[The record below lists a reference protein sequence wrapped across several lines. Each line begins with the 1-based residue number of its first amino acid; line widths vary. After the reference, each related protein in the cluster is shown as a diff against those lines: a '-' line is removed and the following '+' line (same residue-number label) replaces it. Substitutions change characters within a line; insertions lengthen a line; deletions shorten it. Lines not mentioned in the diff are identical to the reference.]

1 MLMFLAIFDCLK
13 IVFCNFFNHENVQY
27 VLRGQ
32 KDNRKPTHHKMLAFL
47 K

>member
-1 MLMFLAIFDCLK
+1 MILAIFDRLK
-13 IVFCNFFNHENVQY
+13 IVFCNFFNHEILFVQY